1 MKARIDLHT
10 HCMEATGDSIPKVG
24 TVKKIVEQ
32 IKMRGLT
39 GIGVTDHDDKEY
51 GFRVKEIVDNCFP
64 GEAII
69 IPGQEIHLH
78 REHVVELFLEN
89 DTVFR
94 FCAHPFFGKSFANFL
109 DKEGENIHGIEL
121 KNGAWQLMEDKV
133 REVARDYNLILL
145 ENSDAHSLGEIG
157 LHYND
162 VDLSD
167 LYDRCAGFKK

>member
-1 MKARIDLHT
+1 MKTKFDFHT
-10 HCMEATGDSIPKVG
+10 HCMEATCDSIPKVG

-32 IKMRGLT
+32 IKKRGLD

-51 GFRVKEIVDNCFP
+51 GFRVKEIVDRCFP
-64 GEAII
+64 GEVII
-69 IPGQEIHLH
+69 IPGQEIHVH
-78 REHVVELFLEN
+78 REHVVELFLED

-94 FCAHPFFGKSFANFL
+94 FCAHPFFGRSFENFL
-109 DKEGENIHGIEL
+109 DKEGENIQGIEL
-121 KNGAWQLMEDKV
+121 KNGAWQLLEDNV

-167 LYDRCAGFKK
+167 LYNRCEGF